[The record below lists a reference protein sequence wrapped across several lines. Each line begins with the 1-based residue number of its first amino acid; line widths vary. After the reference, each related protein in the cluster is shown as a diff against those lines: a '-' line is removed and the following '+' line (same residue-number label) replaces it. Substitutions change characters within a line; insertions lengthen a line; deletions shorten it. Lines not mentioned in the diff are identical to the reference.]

1 MRVAMNR
8 FFLRHGATLARK
20 LDSPVGIAY
29 LTMSTIFGGAATVIS
44 VMDSMN
50 IGMPSYTKVA
60 QYDQTGVLSS
70 TPGYLVAGVG
80 KGVGVGI
87 GVALGWPLLG
97 GCMIGKKI
105 QCESS
110 TSPPVTRPRRY

>member
-1 MRVAMNR
+1 
-8 FFLRHGATLARK
+8 
-20 LDSPVGIAY
+20 
-29 LTMSTIFGGAATVIS
+29 MSTFFGGATTAIT

-50 IGMPSYTKVA
+50 IGMPLYTKVA

-80 KGVGVGI
+80 KGVGAGI

-97 GCMIGKKI
+97 GYMIGKKI
-105 QCESS
+105 QSESS
-110 TSPPVTRPRRY
+110 TSPPVAPRRRY